1 VIDRFIRQYVED
13 YHGYKNGRWCYEDGC
28 FYKGLADLYQAGQ
41 GDWLLAAL
49 IDHVNRRVKS
59 DGVIDGYAMGDY
71 SLDNIQAGRVLFL
84 LRDETGDPRYAKALH
99 LLRAQLIDHP
109 RTRANNF
116 WHKKAYPWQ
125 VWLDGL
131 YMALPV
137 LAAYSLD
144 YEEGG
149 ALPDVRGQIETVRR
163 LMHDPRTGLYYHG
176 YDESRG
182 STWADPKTG
191 RSASFWSRAIGWYA
205 MALADLVEIMPAGHA
220 DRVFYAGLLREVAEA
235 VLAWRQPD
243 GLWMQVM
250 DQPSRAGNYPESSC
264 TAMFAYA
271 FLKGH
276 RLGVLDAATADA
288 GRHSLAGLVGRYLKG
303 SMNGYALGGICLMAG
318 LGDINGEFGYR
329 DGSFA
334 YYVGEPVVENDPKGV
349 GPLMMAEAERR
360 RLG

>member
-1 VIDRFIRQYVED
+1 VIDRFIRHYVEG
-13 YHGYKNGRWCYEDGC
+13 YHSYKNGRWCYEDGC
-28 FYKGLADLYQAGQ
+28 FYKGLADLHAAGQ

-49 IDHVNRRVKS
+49 IDHVNRRVKP
-59 DGVIDGYAMGDY
+59 DGTIDGYAMDAF
-71 SLDNIQAGRVLFL
+71 SLDNVQAGRVLFR

-99 LLRAQLIDHP
+99 VLREQLRLHP

-116 WHKKAYPWQ
+116 WHKKVYPWQ

-131 YMALPV
+131 YMALPL

-144 YEEGG
+144 YEEGA

-163 LMHDPRTGLYYHG
+163 LMYDPRTGLYHHG
-176 YDESRG
+176 YDESRSAG
-182 STWADPKTG
+182 WADPETG
-191 RSASFWSRAIGWYA
+191 LSASFWSRAIGWYA
-205 MALADLVEIMPAGHA
+205 MALADLVEIVPAGHA
-220 DRVFYAGLLREVAEA
+220 DRAFYAGLLREVGDA

-250 DQPSRAGNYPESSC
+250 DQPDRPGNYPESSC

-276 RLGVLDAATADA
+276 RLGVLDAATADGA
-288 GRHSLAGLVGRYLKG
+288 RGSLDGLVDRYLKG
-303 SMNGYALGGICLMAG
+303 PINGTALGGICLMAG

-349 GPLMMAEAERR
+349 GPFMMAEAERR